1 MYQKFGIKKEILD
14 LSDLKKCVKCN
25 EPMDK
30 NAKFCP
36 KCGEEQP
43 AIEETPAMEVE
54 VVDDGKEATEEK
66 VSDKN
71 EEEKPAEPVNTN
83 PVWDGEK
90 AAEAEN
96 DDDSKTE

>member
-1 MYQKFGIKKEILD
+1 
-14 LSDLKKCVKCN
+14 
-25 EPMDK
+25 MDK

-54 VVDDGKEATEEK
+54 VVDDSKEATEEK
-66 VSDKN
+66 VEENVSDKA

-90 AAEAEN
+90 AVEAEN
-96 DDDSKTE
+96 DDDNKTE